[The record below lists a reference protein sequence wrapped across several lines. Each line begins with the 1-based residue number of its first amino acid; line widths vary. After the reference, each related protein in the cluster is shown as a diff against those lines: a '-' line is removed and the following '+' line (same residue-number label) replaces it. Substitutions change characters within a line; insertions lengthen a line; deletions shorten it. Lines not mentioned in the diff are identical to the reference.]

1 MTMKERETLNDN
13 NYIEALLEKFSA
25 DGNIPIS
32 SDNIFTIL
40 DKEWDERTHCR
51 ILFFLIK
58 YNSDSF
64 ADFIS
69 ENSEIDLHGY
79 RLSPQESCC
88 EASCRFIEN
97 CKFFGRDKHGF
108 IDILLVWENK
118 SANKRIYMPIE
129 VKLGAGD
136 QPLQLIRYYYH
147 FSSKGKEVH
156 PIYLTTSG
164 KNASE
169 TSIVCPYENEC
180 DINECPKK
188 LNETVVTKKSFND
201 IYENWLKNWLNKLTN
216 NAENDNNTISR
227 ELIKHYCEILQR
239 WYKMG
244 EYINLIKKKKD
255 SFIAAKNIYNSF
267 GGMIEEIRQT
277 FFDSICDEAGAD
289 HIELLP
295 YKSKE
300 QKKQAKQEGWSDS
313 DNIEVILN
321 FDGTYLA
328 VCVADNLYC
337 SRKKDGAQND
347 KELDEWCYIKKDW
360 FETSNITNGTQK
372 KNDVINGKRLM
383 DDDNYI
389 VEWYYMDS
397 QKRKEAIEHLVAN
410 LKRYALRDIN
420 LE

>member
-1 MTMKERETLNDN
+1 MKEREMLNDN

-25 DGNIPIS
+25 DGNISIS
-32 SDNIFTIL
+32 PDNIFTIL

-69 ENSEIDLHGY
+69 ENAKIDLHGY
-79 RLSPQESCC
+79 RLSPQESRC
-88 EASCRFIEN
+88 EEPCRFIEN
-97 CKFFGRDKHGF
+97 CKFFGRDKLGF

-118 SANKRIYMPIE
+118 TKDKRIYMPIE
-129 VKLGAGD
+129 VKLGARD

-164 KNASE
+164 KNASKS
-169 TSIVCPYENEC
+169 SIVCPHENEC
-180 DINECPKK
+180 DINECPKN
-188 LNETVVTKKSFND
+188 LNAAVVTKKSFKD
-201 IYENWLKNWLNKLTN
+201 IYENWLNELTK
-216 NAENDNNTISR
+216 NAENDNPISR

-244 EYINLIKKKKD
+244 EYIDLIKENID
-255 SFIAAKNIYNSF
+255 RFIAAKNIYNSF

-277 FFDSICDEAGAD
+277 FFNSICEAARGAGAD
-289 HIELLP
+289 IELRCEGR
-295 YKSKE
+295 E
-300 QKKQAKQEGWSDS
+300 QKKQAKNQGWSDS
-313 DNIEVILN
+313 DNIEIILK
-321 FDGTYLA
+321 FDGEHIA
-328 VCVADNLYC
+328 ICVETNLYC
-337 SRKKDGAQND
+337 RRNNKKNAQNY
-347 KELDEWCYIKKDW
+347 KELDEWCYIKKEW
-360 FETSNITNGTQK
+360 FETSNITNGTQEK
-372 KNDVINGKRLM
+372 PGVIDGKNLM
-383 DDDNYI
+383 DDGNYI

-410 LKRYALRDIN
+410 LKRYAQRDIN

>member
-1 MTMKERETLNDN
+1 MLNDN
-13 NYIEALLEKFSA
+13 NYIEALLKKFGAEENTSE
-25 DGNIPIS
+25 NTSIS
-32 SDNIFTIL
+32 PDNIFTIL

-88 EASCRFIEN
+88 EAPCRFIEN

-129 VKLGAGD
+129 VKLGARD

-164 KNASE
+164 KNASKS
-169 TSIVCPYENEC
+169 SIACPHEKEC
-180 DINECPKK
+180 NINECPKN
-188 LNETVVTKKSFND
+188 LNKAVVTKKSFND
-201 IYENWLKNWLNKLTN
+201 IYGKWLNKLTN
-216 NAENDNNTISR
+216 NAENDNNPISR

-244 EYINLIKKKKD
+244 KYINFIKTDKG

-277 FFDSICDEAGAD
+277 FFNSICEAACADGAD
-289 HIELLP
+289 IELR
-295 YKSKE
+295 YEGRE
-300 QKKQAKQEGWSDS
+300 QKKQAKNQGWSDS
-313 DNIEVILN
+313 DNIEAILN

-347 KELDEWCYIKKDW
+347 KELDEWCYIKKEW
-360 FETSNITNGTQK
+360 FETSNITNGTQEM
-372 KNDVINGKRLM
+372 NDVINGKNLM

-389 VEWYYMDS
+389 VEWYYMGEQD
-397 QKRKEAIEHLVAN
+397 RKKAVEHLVAN

>member
-1 MTMKERETLNDN
+1 MKERETLNDN

-88 EASCRFIEN
+88 EAPCRFIEN

-129 VKLGAGD
+129 VKLGARD

-164 KNASE
+164 KNASKS
-169 TSIVCPYENEC
+169 SIACPHENEC

-188 LNETVVTKKSFND
+188 LNETVVTKKSFNV

-244 EYINLIKKKKD
+244 EYINLIKEKKD
-255 SFIAAKNIYNSF
+255 IFIAAKNIYNSF

-277 FFDSICDEAGAD
+277 FFNSICEAARPYV
-289 HIELLP
+289 ELG
-295 YKSKE
+295 YD
-300 QKKQAKQEGWSDS
+300 QRKQAKNQGWSDS
-313 DNIEVILN
+313 NIEVILN
-321 FDGTYLA
+321 FDGKYLA
-328 VCVADNLYC
+328 ICVETNLYC
-337 SRKKDGAQND
+337 RRNNKENAQNY
-347 KELDEWCYIKKDW
+347 KALDEWCYIKKEW
-360 FETSNITNGTQK
+360 FETSDISNGTQEM
-372 KNDVINGKRLM
+372 NDVINGKNLM

-389 VEWYYMDS
+389 VEWYYMDD
-397 QKRKEAIEHLVAN
+397 QDRKKAMEYLVAN
-410 LKRYALRDIN
+410 LKRYAQRYIN

>member
-1 MTMKERETLNDN
+1 MLNDN
-13 NYIEALLEKFSA
+13 NYIKALLKEFGAEENTSE
-25 DGNIPIS
+25 NTSIS
-32 SDNIFTIL
+32 PDNIFTIL

-69 ENSEIDLHGY
+69 ENTEIDLHGY
-79 RLSPQESCC
+79 RLSPQESRC
-88 EASCRFIEN
+88 EEPCRFIEN

-118 SANKRIYMPIE
+118 TKGKRIYMPIE

-136 QPLQLIRYYYH
+136 QPLQLLRYYYH

-201 IYENWLKNWLNKLTN
+201 IYANWLKNWLNKLTN
-216 NAENDNNTISR
+216 NAENDNPISR

-244 EYINLIKKKKD
+244 KYIYLIKEKKD
-255 SFIAAKNIYNSF
+255 RFIAAKNIYNSF

-277 FFDSICDEAGAD
+277 FFNSICEAARPYV
-289 HIELLP
+289 ELG
-295 YKSKE
+295 YD
-300 QKKQAKQEGWSDS
+300 QRKQAKNQGWSDS
-313 DNIEVILN
+313 NNIEAILN
-321 FDGTYLA
+321 FDGVHIA
-328 VCVADNLYC
+328 ICVETNLYC
-337 SRKKDGAQND
+337 RRNNKENAQSY
-347 KELDEWCYIKKDW
+347 KALDEWCYIKKEW
-360 FETSNITNGTQK
+360 FETSNITNGTQEM
-372 KNDVINGKRLM
+372 NDVINGKNLM

-389 VEWYYMDS
+389 VEWYYMDE
-397 QKRKEAIEHLVAN
+397 QDRKKAVEHLVAN
-410 LKRYALRDIN
+410 LKRYAQHDIN

>member
-1 MTMKERETLNDN
+1 MLNDN
-13 NYIEALLEKFSA
+13 NYIEALLKKFGAEENTSE
-25 DGNIPIS
+25 NTSIS
-32 SDNIFTIL
+32 PDNIFTIL

-88 EASCRFIEN
+88 EAPCRFIEN

-129 VKLGAGD
+129 VKLGARD

-164 KNASE
+164 KNASKS
-169 TSIVCPYENEC
+169 SIACPHEKEC
-180 DINECPKK
+180 NINECPKN
-188 LNETVVTKKSFND
+188 LNKAVVTKKSFND
-201 IYENWLKNWLNKLTN
+201 IYGKWLNKLTN
-216 NAENDNNTISR
+216 NAENDNNPISR
-227 ELIKHYCEILQR
+227 ELIKHYCEILQK

-244 EYINLIKKKKD
+244 KYINFIKTDKG

-277 FFDSICDEAGAD
+277 FFNSICEAACADGAD
-289 HIELLP
+289 IELR
-295 YKSKE
+295 YEGRE
-300 QKKQAKQEGWSDS
+300 QKKQAKNQGWSDS
-313 DNIEVILN
+313 DNIEAILN
-321 FDGTYLA
+321 FDGVHIA
-328 VCVADNLYC
+328 ICVETNLYC
-337 SRKKDGAQND
+337 RRNNKENAQNY
-347 KELDEWCYIKKDW
+347 KALDEWCYIKKEW
-360 FETSNITNGTQK
+360 FETSNITNGTQEM
-372 KNDVINGKRLM
+372 NDVINGKNLM

-389 VEWYYMDS
+389 VEWYYMGEQD
-397 QKRKEAIEHLVAN
+397 RKKAVEHLVAN

>member
-1 MTMKERETLNDN
+1 MLNDN
-13 NYIEALLEKFSA
+13 NYIEALLKKFGAEENTSE
-25 DGNIPIS
+25 NTSIS
-32 SDNIFTIL
+32 PDNIFTIL

-88 EASCRFIEN
+88 EAPCRFIEN

-129 VKLGAGD
+129 VKLGARD

-164 KNASE
+164 KNASKS
-169 TSIVCPYENEC
+169 SIACPHEKEC
-180 DINECPKK
+180 NINECPKN
-188 LNETVVTKKSFND
+188 LNKAVVTKKSFND
-201 IYENWLKNWLNKLTN
+201 IYGKWLNKLTN
-216 NAENDNNTISR
+216 NAENDNNPISR

-244 EYINLIKKKKD
+244 KYINFIKTDKG

-277 FFDSICDEAGAD
+277 FFNSICEAACADGAD
-289 HIELLP
+289 IELR
-295 YKSKE
+295 YEGRE
-300 QKKQAKQEGWSDS
+300 QKKQAKNQGWSDS
-313 DNIEVILN
+313 DNIEAILN
-321 FDGTYLA
+321 FDGVHIA
-328 VCVADNLYC
+328 ICVETNLYC
-337 SRKKDGAQND
+337 RRNNKENAQNY
-347 KELDEWCYIKKDW
+347 KALDEWCYIKKEW
-360 FETSNITNGTQK
+360 FETSNITNGTQEM
-372 KNDVINGKRLM
+372 NDVINGKNLM

-389 VEWYYMDS
+389 VEWYYMGEQD
-397 QKRKEAIEHLVAN
+397 RKKAVEHLVAN

>member
-1 MTMKERETLNDN
+1 MLNDN
-13 NYIEALLEKFSA
+13 NYIEALLKKFGAEENTSE
-25 DGNIPIS
+25 NTSIS
-32 SDNIFTIL
+32 PDNIFTIL

-88 EASCRFIEN
+88 EAPCRFIEN

-129 VKLGAGD
+129 VKLGARD

-180 DINECPKK
+180 DINECPKN
-188 LNETVVTKKSFND
+188 LNAAVVTKKSFKD
-201 IYENWLKNWLNKLTN
+201 IYENWLNKLTK
-216 NAENDNNTISR
+216 NAENDNPISR

-244 EYINLIKKKKD
+244 EYIDLIKENID
-255 SFIAAKNIYNSF
+255 RFIAAKNIYNSF

-277 FFDSICDEAGAD
+277 FFNSICEAARGAGAD
-289 HIELLP
+289 IELQCEGR
-295 YKSKE
+295 E
-300 QKKQAKQEGWSDS
+300 QKKQAKNQGWSDS
-313 DNIEVILN
+313 DNIEIILK
-321 FDGTYLA
+321 FDGEHIA
-328 VCVADNLYC
+328 ICVETNLYC
-337 SRKKDGAQND
+337 RRNNKKNAQNY
-347 KELDEWCYIKKDW
+347 KELDEWCYIKKEW
-360 FETSNITNGTQK
+360 FETSDISNGTQEK
-372 KNDVINGKRLM
+372 PGVIDGKNLM
-383 DDDNYI
+383 DDGNYI
-389 VEWYYMDS
+389 VEWYYMDD
-397 QKRKEAIEHLVAN
+397 QDRKKAIEHLVAN
-410 LKRYALRDIN
+410 LKRYAQRYIN

>member
-1 MTMKERETLNDN
+1 MLNDN
-13 NYIEALLEKFSA
+13 NYIKALLKEFGAEENTSE
-25 DGNIPIS
+25 NTSIS
-32 SDNIFTIL
+32 PDNIFTIL

-69 ENSEIDLHGY
+69 ENTEIDLHGY

-118 SANKRIYMPIE
+118 TKGKRIYMPIE
-129 VKLGAGD
+129 VKLGARD

-164 KNASE
+164 KNASKS
-169 TSIVCPYENEC
+169 SIACPHENEC

-188 LNETVVTKKSFND
+188 LNETVVTKKSFNV

-244 EYINLIKKKKD
+244 EYIDLIKEDKG

-277 FFDSICDEAGAD
+277 FFNSICEAARPYV
-289 HIELLP
+289 ELG
-295 YKSKE
+295 YD
-300 QKKQAKQEGWSDS
+300 QRKQAKNQGWSDS
-313 DNIEVILN
+313 NNIEAILN
-321 FDGTYLA
+321 FDGVHIA
-328 VCVADNLYC
+328 ICVETNLYC
-337 SRKKDGAQND
+337 RRNNKENAQNY
-347 KELDEWCYIKKDW
+347 KALDEWCYIKKEW
-360 FETSNITNGTQK
+360 FETSQTEHK
-372 KNDVINGKRLM
+372 K
-383 DDDNYI
+383 
-389 VEWYYMDS
+389 
-397 QKRKEAIEHLVAN
+397 
-410 LKRYALRDIN
+410 
-420 LE
+420 

>member
-1 MTMKERETLNDN
+1 MLNDN
-13 NYIEALLEKFSA
+13 NYIEALLKKFGAEENTSE
-25 DGNIPIS
+25 NTSIS
-32 SDNIFTIL
+32 PDNIFTIL

-88 EASCRFIEN
+88 EAPCRFIEN

-129 VKLGAGD
+129 VKLGARD

-164 KNASE
+164 KNASKS
-169 TSIVCPYENEC
+169 SIACPHEKEC
-180 DINECPKK
+180 NINECPKN
-188 LNETVVTKKSFND
+188 LNKAVVTKKSFND
-201 IYENWLKNWLNKLTN
+201 IYGKWLNKLTN
-216 NAENDNNTISR
+216 NAENDNNPISR

-244 EYINLIKKKKD
+244 KYINFIKTDKG

-277 FFDSICDEAGAD
+277 FFNSICEAACADGAD
-289 HIELLP
+289 IELR
-295 YKSKE
+295 YEGRE
-300 QKKQAKQEGWSDS
+300 QKKQAKNQGWSDS
-313 DNIEVILN
+313 NNIEAILN
-321 FDGTYLA
+321 FDGVHIA
-328 VCVADNLYC
+328 ICVETNLYC
-337 SRKKDGAQND
+337 RRNN
-347 KELDEWCYIKKDW
+347 KENAHNYKALDEWCYIKKEW
-360 FETSNITNGTQK
+360 FETSDITNGTQEM
-372 KNDVINGKRLM
+372 NDVINGKSLM

-389 VEWYYMDS
+389 VEWYYMSEQD
-397 QKRKEAIEHLVAN
+397 RKKAVEHLVAN
-410 LKRYALRDIN
+410 LKKYALRDIN

>member
-1 MTMKERETLNDN
+1 MKERETLNDN

-88 EASCRFIEN
+88 EAPCRFIEN

-129 VKLGAGD
+129 VKLGARD

-164 KNASE
+164 KNASKS
-169 TSIVCPYENEC
+169 SIACPHENEC

-188 LNETVVTKKSFND
+188 LNETVVTKKSFNV

-255 SFIAAKNIYNSF
+255 IFIAAKNIYNSF

-277 FFDSICDEAGAD
+277 FFNSICEAARPYV
-289 HIELLP
+289 ELG
-295 YKSKE
+295 YD
-300 QKKQAKQEGWSDS
+300 QRKQAKNQGWSDS
-313 DNIEVILN
+313 NIEVILN
-321 FDGTYLA
+321 FDGKYLA
-328 VCVADNLYC
+328 VCVGDNLYC
-337 SRKKDGAQND
+337 NRKKESAQND

-360 FETSNITNGTQK
+360 FETSDISNGTQEM
-372 KNDVINGKRLM
+372 NDVINGKRLM

-397 QKRKEAIEHLVAN
+397 QQKRKEAIEHLVAN
-410 LKRYALRDIN
+410 LKRYAQHDIN

>member
-1 MTMKERETLNDN
+1 MKAREMLNDN
-13 NYIEALLEKFSA
+13 NYIEALLEEFSA
-25 DGNIPIS
+25 DKNISMSP
-32 SDNIFTIL
+32 DNIFTIL

-69 ENSEIDLHGY
+69 ENSAIDLHGY
-79 RLSPQESCC
+79 RLSPQESRC
-88 EASCRFIEN
+88 EAPCRFIEN
-97 CKFFGRDKHGF
+97 CKFFGRDKLGF

-118 SANKRIYMPIE
+118 TKDKRIYMPIE
-129 VKLGAGD
+129 VKLGARD

-169 TSIVCPYENEC
+169 TSMTCPYKNEC
-180 DINECPKK
+180 DIKCPKE
-188 LNETVVTKKSFND
+188 LNETVVTKKSFKD
-201 IYENWLKNWLNKLTN
+201 IYENWLNKPTK
-216 NAENDNNTISR
+216 NAENDNPISR

-244 EYINLIKKKKD
+244 EYIDLIKEEKD
-255 SFIAAKNIYNSF
+255 RFIAAKNIYNSF

-277 FFDSICDEAGAD
+277 FFNSICEAARGAGAD
-289 HIELLP
+289 IELQCEGR
-295 YKSKE
+295 E
-300 QKKQAKQEGWSDS
+300 QKKQAKNKGWSDS
-313 DNIEVILN
+313 DNIEIILK
-321 FDGTYLA
+321 FDGEHIA
-328 VCVADNLYC
+328 ICVETNLYC
-337 SRKKDGAQND
+337 RRNNKKNAQNY
-347 KELDEWCYIKKDW
+347 KELDEWCYIKKEW
-360 FETSNITNGTQK
+360 FETSSITNGTQEK
-372 KNDVINGKRLM
+372 PGVIDGKNLM
-383 DDDNYI
+383 DDGNYI

-410 LKRYALRDIN
+410 LKRYAQRDIN
-420 LE
+420 PE

>member
-1 MTMKERETLNDN
+1 MTMKAREMLNDN
-13 NYIEALLEKFSA
+13 NYIEALLEEFST
-25 DGNIPIS
+25 DGNTSIS
-32 SDNIFTIL
+32 PDNIFTIL

-69 ENSEIDLHGY
+69 ENSKIDLHGY
-79 RLSPQESCC
+79 RLSPQESRC
-88 EASCRFIEN
+88 EEPCRFIEN

-118 SANKRIYMPIE
+118 TKGKRIYMPIE

-136 QPLQLIRYYYH
+136 QPLQLLRYYYH
-147 FSSKGKEVH
+147 CSSHKGDVR

-164 KNASE
+164 KKASKS
-169 TSIVCPYENEC
+169 SIVCPYENEC

-188 LNETVVTKKSFND
+188 LNETVVTKKSFKV
-201 IYENWLKNWLNKLTN
+201 IYENWLNKLTE
-216 NAENDNNTISR
+216 NAENDNPISR

-244 EYINLIKKKKD
+244 EYIYFIKEKKHR
-255 SFIAAKNIYNSF
+255 FIAAKNIYNSF

-277 FFDSICDEAGAD
+277 FFNSICEEACADGAD
-289 HIELLP
+289 IELR
-295 YKSKE
+295 YEGRE
-300 QKKQAKQEGWSDS
+300 QKKQAKNQGWSDS
-313 DNIEVILN
+313 NNIEAILN
-321 FDGTYLA
+321 FDGVHIA
-328 VCVADNLYC
+328 ICVETNLYC
-337 SRKKDGAQND
+337 RRNNKKNAQNY
-347 KELDEWCYIKKDW
+347 KALDEWCYIKKEW
-360 FETSNITNGTQK
+360 FETSNITNGTQEK
-372 KNDVINGKRLM
+372 PGVIDGKNLM
-383 DDDNYI
+383 DDGNYI

-410 LKRYALRDIN
+410 LKRYAQRDIN

>member
-1 MTMKERETLNDN
+1 MLNDN
-13 NYIEALLEKFSA
+13 NYIEALLEKFGAEENTSE
-25 DGNIPIS
+25 NTSIS
-32 SDNIFTIL
+32 PDNIFTIL

-69 ENSEIDLHGY
+69 ENAEIDLHGY

-88 EASCRFIEN
+88 EAPCRFIEN
-97 CKFFGRDKHGF
+97 CKFFGRDKLGF

-118 SANKRIYMPIE
+118 TKDKRIYMPIE
-129 VKLGAGD
+129 VKLGARD

-169 TSIVCPYENEC
+169 TSMTCPYKNEC
-180 DINECPKK
+180 DIKCPKK
-188 LNETVVTKKSFND
+188 LNETVVTKKSFKD
-201 IYENWLKNWLNKLTN
+201 IYENWLNKLTK
-216 NAENDNNTISR
+216 NAENDNPISR

-244 EYINLIKKKKD
+244 EYIDLITEKKVK
-255 SFIAAKNIYNSF
+255 FIAAKNIYNSLD
-267 GGMIEEIRQT
+267 GMIEEIRQT
-277 FFDSICDEAGAD
+277 FFNSICEAARGAGAD
-289 HIELLP
+289 IELRCEGR
-295 YKSKE
+295 E
-300 QKKQAKQEGWSDS
+300 QKKQAKNQGWSDS
-313 DNIEVILN
+313 NNIEAILN
-321 FDGTYLA
+321 FDGVHIAL
-328 VCVADNLYC
+328 CVETNLYC
-337 SRKKDGAQND
+337 RRNSKENAQNY
-347 KELDEWCYIKKDW
+347 KALDEWCYIKKDW
-360 FETSNITNGTQK
+360 FETSDISNGTQEM
-372 KNDVINGKRLM
+372 NDVINGKNLM

-389 VEWYYMDS
+389 VKWYYMDD
-397 QKRKEAIEHLVAN
+397 QKRKIALEYLVAN
-410 LKRYALRDIN
+410 LKRYAQRYIN